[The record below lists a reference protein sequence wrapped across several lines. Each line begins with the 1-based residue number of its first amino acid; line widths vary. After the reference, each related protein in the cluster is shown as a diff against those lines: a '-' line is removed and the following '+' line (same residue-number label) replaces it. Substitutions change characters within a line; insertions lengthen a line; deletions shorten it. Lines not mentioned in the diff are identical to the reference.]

1 MDQGWAFR
9 GKKPGWAEE
18 TGCQQGARG
27 YEEKVWGCEC
37 TGGPGVA
44 PGGAELVL
52 WAVVSPVSLQQGQ
65 QSLLATFR
73 KSEFAAACS
82 GSGV

>member
-1 MDQGWAFR
+1 MSSSPLRGQASQMSKDQGWAFR

-37 TGGPGVA
+37 TGSQGDWVWPQEGLSWCCGQWC
-44 PGGAELVL
+44 PLS
-52 WAVVSPVSLQQGQ
+52 VSSRDNR
-65 QSLLATFR
+65 AH
-73 KSEFAAACS
+73 
-82 GSGV
+82 